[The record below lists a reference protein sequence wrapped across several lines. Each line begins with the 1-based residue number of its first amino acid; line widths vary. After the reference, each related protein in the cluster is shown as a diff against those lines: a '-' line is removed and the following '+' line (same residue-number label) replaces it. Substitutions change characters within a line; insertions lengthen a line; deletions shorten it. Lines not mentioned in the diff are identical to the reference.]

1 MSERLFVFLQA
12 ELPFRLAVP
21 DGRYVVRGRAGGQPE
36 HVLVVR
42 TLQAGHGRPR
52 RRLMGRFGSR
62 ARERAWRGRAVEAAP
77 EPARVACVRVTVI
90 DPVSLSAE
98 RQAQAWLEALE
109 PEQEIRAAFA
119 VMNRALFAQRIAGA
133 DPTVHGI
140 SPAPGAHDQGRL
152 GRRRAGRRRPV
163 GPRARAALGRSAR
176 PRPRRRAASAGA
188 LHGTAQRAREP
199 LLSEELALRAREDLE
214 HGRTRHAALE
224 LDRAYA
230 AALLELRTQARLTVG
245 RQGGPPLARWIG
257 ELEELRGGVADAA
270 AAALAAAAKPDSEA
284 PDGRLSADALAH
296 ALAQARSRA
305 AGAAG
310 RAPLGASGASPARA
324 RPSAP

>member
-12 ELPFRLAVP
+12 ELPFKLPFP

-42 TLQAGHGRPR
+42 TLQAGAGRAR
-52 RRLMGRFGSR
+52 RRFLGRFGSR
-62 ARERAWRGRAVEAAP
+62 ARERAWRGRSVEPEP
-77 EPARVACVRVTVI
+77 EPAQVACVRATVI

-98 RQAQAWLEALE
+98 RQAQAWLEALD

-133 DPTVHGI
+133 DATVHAI
-140 SPAPGAHDQGRL
+140 APGQAL
-152 GRRRAGRRRPV
+152 VFRAGWGSGEQV
-163 GPRARAALGRSAR
+163 ADGQWS
-176 PRPRRRAASAGA
+176 
-188 LHGTAQRAREP
+188 HARELHWADPHARGRVAVLRPQERFTGLLGARTKP
-199 LLSEELALRAREDLE
+199 LLAEELALRAREDLE
-214 HGRTRHAALE
+214 QGRPRHAALE

-230 AALLELRTQARLTVG
+230 AALLELRPQARLTVG

-270 AAALAAAAKPDSEA
+270 AAALASAEEA
-284 PDGRLSADALAH
+284 ETELPDGQLDTDAMAH
-296 ALAQARSRA
+296 ALVRLEA
-305 AGAAG
+305 A
-310 RAPLGASGASPARA
+310 LRA
-324 RPSAP
+324 RPAGRL